1 MDEQTN
7 IGFIVR
13 ARILPH
19 IEGSEELKQSVE
31 NLATNIQQRM
41 QQTTSSPA
49 FTEGM
54 KPEEQRKVEQ
64 FTSMK
69 DMAEVQKFQ
78 ERQRE
83 ILEQLDEE
91 AGAGALSGKQ
101 RRTYQKEFKRQKK
114 DIQEIQERLIERLDE
129 PEFEFLPPEKKEV
142 LRTSIMEGAQES
154 LGQLDELNE
163 KLQTVFDNL
172 EKVRR
177 AMRVPG
183 RLEGAEELKRS
194 IDEISEG
201 IQDRLQRAVSSK
213 KFREGLDPETIERA
227 EQFAKTKID
236 NTVGEQQRPEG
247 TEERRVKRTPIEDE
261 IEERR
266 EPEERKSERR
276 TYEEEYE
283 DKRGELTK
291 LKRQMISQVEEEFG
305 DLDEEKKQILI
316 KAVTEGVD
324 DALDEINQLRDK
336 VEDFS
341 KFGQTPLKL
350 SVLPDIEGAEELKRS
365 LESLTGNVR
374 ERVQQTISSQAFVE
388 GMDEKDIRKME
399 HFAGMEDM
407 LEVQKFQERQREIL
421 EELDIDASAGRLTVA
436 QRKKYIKKFGR
447 QRQELEGLQENL
459 LSQIDE
465 GYFDFLEPEKKQIL
479 RTAIIE
485 GTEEA
490 IDQVDDLS
498 RKFET
503 VADNIEKAQTN
514 AKGLYEQL
522 KELSVIGIVGMA
534 GREAA
539 NFIRAGYEIE
549 AKERTSFDLTS
560 PMGMYSQQRQYELFK
575 ETRERS
581 REFSAGGMLAGAG
594 AGIAAAALTGGAAIP
609 LMLGGAF
616 AGQFAG
622 SEIASWM
629 NIEATGKTEEELK
642 FLQQSLSVLSESVG
656 AAQTYDILRART
668 RARAG
673 EEALGSLNLGYAP
686 EQELQMRMSFTDAF
700 GRFDERLYEQQTTFA
715 RAKGLDPNELYKL
728 NTTARMTGMD
738 VGILGLSEAD
748 RMAQITYGQDFG
760 SQRIVDIL
768 NDIKNINEQMLK
780 VNIDGDTRD
789 ALSLTRLP
797 ELLFGVDSPY
807 GRMGELGGTTIRMLE
822 DLMRPKSLAH
832 EAFLYTSLGTPNI
845 MEFTEEMKGG
855 IYSGD
860 NLLKIMEN
868 IRDYAGDNEFITRA
882 VLNEM
887 LPSVPKGFIP
897 EIAKVISGEGNLI
910 RRNKIEGYDEKGNII
925 FAKDENQKIITEEV
939 YQTLKGVREEQE
951 EYRKK
956 INDLK
961 LEKGKELEVIEKTNL
976 ALLGFS
982 EQAQGAK
989 SQSETFI
996 EQLRKLQND
1005 IADQW
1010 RGTVVGMQKDW
1021 LSNWE
1026 EISSTTKTRVKLES
1040 DLNDVLT
1047 TSIEKL
1053 KERLDPETFYTNIN
1067 EEFRQILSDKEKE
1080 ARGLINQTPN
1090 YFSNSENIG
1099 KEGEQNNINWND
1111 TLNNLNRSIED
1122 MNITNRELINQTPR
1136 EIRVIIED
1144 RTSNGIDSTVRDAN
1158 SEFRF

>member
-7 IGFIVR
+7 LGFTLR

-19 IEGSEELKQSVE
+19 IEGSDELKQSVE

-54 KPEEQRKVEQ
+54 KPEDIRKVEQ

-69 DMAEVQKFQ
+69 GIEEVQKFQ

-83 ILEQLDEE
+83 VLEQLDEE

-101 RRTYQKEFKRQKK
+101 RRGYQKEFKRQKK

-142 LRTSIMEGAQES
+142 LRSSIMEGAQES
-154 LGQLDELNE
+154 FGQLDELNE

-201 IQDRLQRAVSSK
+201 IQGRLQRAVSSK

-227 EQFAKTKID
+227 EQFTEID
-236 NTVGEQQRPEG
+236 RG
-247 TEERRVKRTPIEDE
+247 
-261 IEERR
+261 R
-266 EPEERKSERR
+266 EL
-276 TYEEEYE
+276 
-283 DKRGELTK
+283 GELR
-291 LKRQMISQVEEEFG
+291 RQLVSQVEDEFG
-305 DLDEEKKQILI
+305 DLSEEKKEILI
-316 KAVTEGVD
+316 RAVTEGID
-324 DALDEINQLRDK
+324 DALDEINQLRERA
-336 VEDFS
+336 EDFS
-341 KFGQTPLKL
+341 KFGQTPMKL
-350 SVLPDIEGAEELKRS
+350 SVLPDIEGAEALKRS
-365 LESLTGNVR
+365 LEGLSGNVR

-407 LEVQKFQERQREIL
+407 AEVQKFQERQKEIL
-421 EELDIDASAGRLTVA
+421 EELDIDASAGRLTAA

-459 LSQIDE
+459 LSQMDE
-465 GYFDFLEPEKKQIL
+465 GYFDFLEPEKKQVL

-485 GTEEA
+485 GTNEA
-490 IDQVDDLS
+490 IDQVDDLA
-498 RKFET
+498 RQFET
-503 VADNIEKAQTN
+503 VADNIEKAQGN
-514 AKGLYEQL
+514 AKGLYDQL
-522 KELSVIGIVGMA
+522 KELSVIGIMGMA

-539 NFIRAGYEIE
+539 NFIRAGYEVE

-581 REFSAGGMLAGAG
+581 AEFSATGMLVGAG
-594 AGIAAAALTGGAAIP
+594 LGLAATALTGGAAAP
-609 LMLGGAF
+609 LILGGAF
-616 AGQFAG
+616 AGQYG
-622 SEIASWM
+622 MNTIADMM
-629 NIEATGKTEEELK
+629 NIEASSKTEEELK
-642 FLQQSLSVLSESVG
+642 FLQQSFSVLSESVG

-673 EEALGSLNLGYAP
+673 EDALGSLGLGYAP
-686 EQELQMRMSFTDAF
+686 EQELQMRTSFTDSF

-715 RAKGLDPNELYKL
+715 RAKGLDPEDLYRL
-728 NTTARMTGMD
+728 NTTSRMTGMD

-768 NDIKNINEQMLK
+768 NDIKGINEQMLK
-780 VNIDGDTRD
+780 VNIDGDSRD

-797 ELLFGVDSPY
+797 EMLFGVDSPY
-807 GRMGELGGTTIRMLE
+807 GRMGEMGGATIRMLE

-860 NLLKIMEN
+860 NLMKVMES
-868 IRDYAGDNEFITRA
+868 IKDYAGDNEFITRA

-910 RRNKIEGYDEKGNII
+910 RRNKIEGYDEEGNII
-925 FAKDENQKIITEEV
+925 FARDENKKIITEEV
-939 YQTLKGVREEQE
+939 FMTLKGVREEHE
-951 EYRKK
+951 AYREK
-956 INDLK
+956 INDLN
-961 LEKGKELEVIEKTNL
+961 LEKGKEIEVIEKTNL

-982 EQAQGAK
+982 EQAQGAI
-989 SQSETFI
+989 SQSEAMITEIRSKQNTIADVWRGFVLGMKNDWLREWNEISKSTEKRI
-996 EQLRKLQND
+996 ELESQLNTVLTESVAELRKR
-1005 IADQW
+1005 I
-1010 RGTVVGMQKDW
+1010 
-1021 LSNWE
+1021 
-1026 EISSTTKTRVKLES
+1026 
-1040 DLNDVLT
+1040 
-1047 TSIEKL
+1047 
-1053 KERLDPETFYTNIN
+1053 DPETFYNTIN
-1067 EEFRQILSDKEKE
+1067 EDFSQMISESKKN
-1080 ARGLINQTPN
+1080 AAALINQTPN
-1090 YFSNSENIG
+1090 YFSNPENMET
-1099 KEGEQNNINWND
+1099 KGEQNNINWSD

-1122 MNITNRELINQTPR
+1122 MNITNRELINQTPK
-1136 EIRVIIED
+1136 EIRIIIED
-1144 RTSNGIDSTVRDAN
+1144 RTSRGIDSTTENAN
-1158 SEFRF
+1158 SEYGYD